1 MHASPV
7 AYTYQVRPEVL
18 APPTG
23 GYVFSYMVNNHLHMR
38 HAEKSTYIAFL
49 IYSSYM
55 PRAEARCRITKRE
68 IEDVLEEKTE
78 GVRKP

>member
-1 MHASPV
+1 
-7 AYTYQVRPEVL
+7 
-18 APPTG
+18 
-23 GYVFSYMVNNHLHMR
+23 MVNNHLHMR